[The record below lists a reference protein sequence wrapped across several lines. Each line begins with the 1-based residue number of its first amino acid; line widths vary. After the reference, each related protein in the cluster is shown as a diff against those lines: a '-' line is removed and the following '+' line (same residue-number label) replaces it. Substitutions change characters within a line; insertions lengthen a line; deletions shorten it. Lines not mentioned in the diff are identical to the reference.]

1 MATVTKKKKLTAEE
15 YAEIKARGA
24 DLDRRLQE
32 AIARRKAEEAER
44 RRGEPSK

>member
-1 MATVTKKKKLTAEE
+1 MAKKKKLTAEE

-32 AIARRKAEEAER
+32 AISRRKAEEAER